1 MQETLIHIEGKNA
14 VEIALK
20 FQNGACY
27 RKIISHNKV
36 LAQVESVLDDLVCVT
51 VLDGVD
57 VEKVIKHLGRIGFG
71 GITCNVDLFETT
83 DCRSNFVKSLGQ
95 YII

>member
-1 MQETLIHIEGKNA
+1 MQETLIHMEGTHA

-27 RKIISHNKV
+27 RKIISHNKI
-36 LAQVESVLDDLVCVT
+36 LAQVEAVLDDLVCVT
-51 VLDGVD
+51 VSDGID
-57 VEKVIKHLGRIGFG
+57 IEKVIKHLGRIGFN

-83 DCRSNFVKSLGQ
+83 NCRSSFVKSLGQ
-95 YII
+95 YTI